1 MRNALNNLLRSA
13 GFPPKLFRSAEEF
26 LNAEHPDS
34 ASCVVLDVRLP
45 GMNGL
50 ELQKVLI
57 ARNVSIP
64 IIFITAH
71 GDNAMSLRTLEA
83 GAVAFLN
90 KPFLDQDLLDAIQ
103 VSLERDEARRR
114 GHCSDFVREL

>member
-1 MRNALNNLLRSA
+1 MRDSSLTGLRRTNGSNVEERCVFVVEDDSSMRNALNNLLRSA
-13 GFPPKLFRSAEEF
+13 GFEPKLFRSAEEF
-26 LNAEHPDS
+26 LNAEHPNS

-57 ARNVSIP
+57 ARNIFIP

-71 GDNAMSLRTLEA
+71 GDIPMSLRALEA
-83 GAVAFLN
+83 G
-90 KPFLDQDLLDAIQ
+90 
-103 VSLERDEARRR
+103 
-114 GHCSDFVREL
+114 